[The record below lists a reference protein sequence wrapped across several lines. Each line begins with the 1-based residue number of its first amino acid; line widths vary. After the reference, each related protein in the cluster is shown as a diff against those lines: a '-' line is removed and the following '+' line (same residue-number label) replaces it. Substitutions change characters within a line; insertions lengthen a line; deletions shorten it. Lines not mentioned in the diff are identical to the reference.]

1 MDFQCCICTTDIV
14 SVRFSRCVH
23 RVCVTCA
30 RRLRRHQ
37 IVSCPLCREQIHW
50 EETPIDGDDCL
61 LLDPKQRIL
70 LEEQRH
76 YLRQHMNLLLND
88 NTMNRTTI
96 VSPNLMSIARQ
107 RKMESLQS
115 SIQFG

>member
-1 MDFQCCICTTDIV
+1 
-14 SVRFSRCVH
+14 
-23 RVCVTCA
+23 
-30 RRLRRHQ
+30 
-37 IVSCPLCREQIHW
+37 LCREQIHW

-76 YLRQHMNLLLND
+76 YLRQHMNLTLND
-88 NTMNRTTI
+88 NTMNRTT
-96 VSPNLMSIARQ
+96 SSYPPNLMSIARQ